1 MLALVQILLSE
12 ILLLI
17 KEVVGFEGELI
28 FDIAKPDGT
37 PRKLMDIGVLTDL
50 GWSAQTSLLAG
61 LKLSYYDFL
70 ERN

>member
-1 MLALVQILLSE
+1 MSSHINVGTGSDITIRDLA
-12 ILLLI
+12 LI

-50 GWSAQTSLLAG
+50 GWSHRPLCWLV
-61 LKLSYYDFL
+61 
-70 ERN
+70 